1 MLARAFIYKLLGN
14 YRDYTNCEKKC
25 CGLTCLILSVQV
37 SVVYIAE
44 QDPVNFVDLGIVITK
59 RPMQ

>member
-14 YRDYTNCEKKC
+14 YTNCEKKC